1 MAIRLLKPPVILL
14 GSFRLEHGHHA
25 PSNELRPTRLLVGC
39 QLVQSLNQVVIE
51 LHQNLTSSHVHMV
64 FHMVAACPSVPDV
77 SDPFDTTIHEP
88 PFHSG
93 DEAHLLF
100 SVERSRATFAW
111 KVGGLT
117 TEQLHRRSVPTTT
130 MTLGGLLK
138 HLALCEDRFTAEF
151 LRGEPL
157 PEPWRSVAGS
167 VWSWCWTSSLRDS
180 ADHLYG
186 LWGAAVTRARTAWTT
201 AIGTGGL
208 DQPSAV
214 VLHDGSRPTLRRA
227 LIDLSD
233 EYARHVGHADL
244 LREAIDGLVG
254 EDPPQH

>member
-111 KVGGLT
+111 KVGGLAT
-117 TEQLHRRSVPTTT
+117 QQLHRRSVPTTT

-157 PEPWRSVAGS
+157 PEPWRSVDGS